1 MKNKKIY
8 FKAVPF
14 DKKMV
19 TLALESGVDAML
31 AEKKDMEKI
40 SVLGRTQVLDIEDFI
55 FMKIN
60 RKEDEEAVVA
70 MVKSGKK
77 VVLCRDAEIIPVE
90 NILAQVADVG
100 MEADSLAG
108 LETALGIL
116 EKGVDYVVVD
126 QTCAS
131 ELKAMVKKVKQDQGK
146 VDLVPGK
153 ITEITPIGLGHRVC
167 VDTISLLKTGQGMLV
182 GNSSA
187 FTFLVNAETESN
199 PYVAARPFR
208 INAGA
213 VHSYACL
220 PRDRTTYLEE
230 LSPGHEVLIATS
242 EGSGFSAVVGRVK
255 TEIRPMLL
263 ITAEFEKTSGSV
275 ILQNAETIRL
285 VGKDKK
291 PVSVVSLKAGDEVL
305 CRPDQAGRHFGMRI
319 QEEIREK

>member
-1 MKNKKIY
+1 MKKKLY

-14 DKKMV
+14 DKKIL
-19 TLALESGVDAML
+19 TLALESGVDGVL

-40 SVLGRTQVLDIEDFI
+40 SVLGRTEVYDIEEFNFI
-55 FMKIN
+55 NIN
-60 RKEDEEAVVA
+60 RKKDEEAAVEL
-70 MVKSGKK
+70 VKSGKK
-77 VVLCRDAEIIPVE
+77 VILAKDSEIIPVE
-90 NILAQVADVG
+90 NILAQVDDVG
-100 MEADSLAG
+100 MEVDSQSG

-116 EKGVDYVVVD
+116 EKGVGYVMVD
-126 QTCAS
+126 QGCAA
-131 ELKAMVKKVKQDQGK
+131 ELKQMVKKVKQDQGK

-153 ITEITPIGLGHRVC
+153 ICEISPIGLGHRVC
-167 VDTISLLKTGQGMLV
+167 VDTISLLQTGQGMLV

-220 PRDRTTYLEE
+220 PQDRTTYLEE
-230 LSPGHEVLIATS
+230 LAPGDEVLIAS
-242 EGSGFSAVVGRVK
+242 SSGDSVSAVVGRIK

-263 ITAEFEKTSGSV
+263 ISAEFEGKRGSV

-285 VGKDKK
+285 VNKEGK
-291 PVSVVSLKAGDEVL
+291 PVSVVKLKVGDEVL
-305 CRPDQAGRHFGMRI
+305 CKPDQAGRHFGMRI
-319 QEEIREK
+319 QEEIREQ

>member
-1 MKNKKIY
+1 MKKKIF

-14 DKKMV
+14 DKQMV
-19 TLALESGVDAML
+19 TLALESGVDSIL
-31 AEKKDMEKI
+31 AEKKDLEKI
-40 SVLGRTQVLDIEDFI
+40 SVLGRTEVLDVDEFS
-55 FMKIN
+55 FMSISSKD
-60 RKEDEEAVVA
+60 DEKAVVDV
-70 MVKSGKK
+70 VKSGRR
-77 VVLCRDAEIIPVE
+77 VVLSRDVEIIPVE
-90 NILAQVADVG
+90 NILAQVSDIG
-100 MEADSLAG
+100 MEVDSLSS

-116 EKGVDYVVVD
+116 EKGVSFVVVD
-126 QTCAS
+126 QGS
-131 ELKAMVKKVKQDQGK
+131 SQDLKQMVKKIKQDQGK

-153 ITEITPIGLGHRVC
+153 ITEISPIGLGHRVC
-167 VDTISLLKTGQGMLV
+167 VDTISLLDTGQGMLV

-220 PRDRTTYLEE
+220 PQDKTTYLEE
-230 LSPGHEVLIATS
+230 LSPGNEVLIAAS
-242 EGSGFSAVVGRVK
+242 DGSSFSAVVGRIK

-263 ITAEFEKTSGSV
+263 ITAEFEGNRGSV

-285 VGKDKK
+285 VNRDGK
-291 PVSVVSLKAGDEVL
+291 PVSVVKLKVGDEVL

-319 QEEIREK
+319 QEEIREE

>member
-1 MKNKKIY
+1 MKKKLY

-14 DKKMV
+14 DKKIL
-19 TLALESGVDAML
+19 TLALESGVDGVL

-40 SVLGRTQVLDIEDFI
+40 SVLGRTEVYDIEEFNFI
-55 FMKIN
+55 NIK
-60 RKEDEEAVVA
+60 RKNDEEAAVEL
-70 MVKSGKK
+70 VKSRKK
-77 VVLCRDAEIIPVE
+77 VILAKDSEIIPVE
-90 NILAQVADVG
+90 NILAQVDDVG
-100 MEADSLAG
+100 MEVDSLSG

-116 EKGVDYVVVD
+116 EKGVSYVLVD
-126 QTCAS
+126 QGCAG
-131 ELKAMVKKVKQDQGK
+131 ELKQMVKKVKQDQGK
-146 VDLVPGK
+146 VELVPGK
-153 ITEITPIGLGHRVC
+153 ISEIVPVGLGHRVC
-167 VDTISLLKTGQGMLV
+167 VDTISLLQTGQGMLV

-220 PRDRTTYLEE
+220 PQDRTTYLEE
-230 LSPGHEVLIATS
+230 LAPGDEVLIAS
-242 EGSGFSAVVGRVK
+242 SSGEGVSAVVGRIK

-263 ITAEFEKTSGSV
+263 ITAEFEGKKGSV

-285 VGKDKK
+285 VNKEGK
-291 PVSVVSLKAGDEVL
+291 PVSVVKLKVGDQVL

-319 QEEIREK
+319 QEEIREQ

>member
-1 MKNKKIY
+1 MKKKIY

-14 DKKMV
+14 DKKMI
-19 TLALESGVDAML
+19 TLALESGVDAIL
-31 AEKKDMEKI
+31 AEKKDIEKI
-40 SVLGRTQVLDIEDFI
+40 SVLGRTEVLDVEDFS
-55 FMKIN
+55 FMKIS
-60 RKEDEEAVVA
+60 RKEDEKAVVD

-77 VVLCRDAEIIPVE
+77 VVLSRDVEIIPVE

-100 MEADSLAG
+100 MEADSLSG

-116 EKGVDYVVVD
+116 EKGVDYLVVD
-126 QTCAS
+126 QRSAS
-131 ELKAMVKKVKQDQGK
+131 ELKEMVKKVKQDQGK
-146 VDLVPGK
+146 IDLVPGK
-153 ITEITPIGLGHRVC
+153 ITGITPIGLGHRVC

-220 PRDRTTYLEE
+220 PQDRTTYLEE
-230 LSPGHEVLIATS
+230 LSPGDEVLIASS
-242 EGSGFSAVVGRVK
+242 EGGSFSAVVGRIK

-263 ITAEFEKTSGSV
+263 ITAEFEGNRGSV

-285 VGKDKK
+285 VGKDGK
-291 PVSVVSLKAGDEVL
+291 PLSVVKLKVGDEIL
-305 CRPDQAGRHFGMRI
+305 CKPDQAGRHFGMRI

>member
-1 MKNKKIY
+1 MKKKLY

-14 DKKMV
+14 DKKIL
-19 TLALESGVDAML
+19 TLALESGVDGVL

-40 SVLGRTQVLDIEDFI
+40 SVLGRTEVYDIEEFNFI
-55 FMKIN
+55 NIK
-60 RKEDEEAVVA
+60 RKNDEEAAVEL
-70 MVKSGKK
+70 VKSRKK
-77 VVLCRDAEIIPVE
+77 VILARDSEIIPVE
-90 NILAQVADVG
+90 NILAQVDDVG
-100 MEADSLAG
+100 MEVDSLSG

-116 EKGVDYVVVD
+116 EKGVSYVLVD
-126 QTCAS
+126 QGCAG
-131 ELKAMVKKVKQDQGK
+131 ELKQMVKKVKQDQGK
-146 VDLVPGK
+146 VELVPGK
-153 ITEITPIGLGHRVC
+153 ISEIAPVGLGHRVC
-167 VDTISLLKTGQGMLV
+167 VDTISLLQTGQGMLV

-220 PRDRTTYLEE
+220 PQDRTTYLEE
-230 LSPGHEVLIATS
+230 LAPGDEVLIAS
-242 EGSGFSAVVGRVK
+242 SSGEGVSAVVGRIK

-263 ITAEFEKTSGSV
+263 ITAEFEGKKGSV

-285 VGKDKK
+285 VNKEGK
-291 PVSVVSLKAGDEVL
+291 PVSVVKLKVGDEVL

-319 QEEIREK
+319 QEEIREQ

>member
-1 MKNKKIY
+1 MKKKLY

-14 DKKMV
+14 DKKIL
-19 TLALESGVDAML
+19 TLALESGVDGVL

-40 SVLGRTQVLDIEDFI
+40 SVLGRTEVYDIEEFNFI
-55 FMKIN
+55 NIK
-60 RKEDEEAVVA
+60 RKNDEEAAVEL
-70 MVKSGKK
+70 VKSRKK
-77 VVLCRDAEIIPVE
+77 VILARDSEIIPVE
-90 NILAQVADVG
+90 NILAQVDDVG
-100 MEADSLAG
+100 MEVDSLSG

-116 EKGVDYVVVD
+116 EKGVSHVLAD
-126 QTCAS
+126 QGCAG
-131 ELKAMVKKVKQDQGK
+131 ELKQMVKKVKQDQGK
-146 VDLVPGK
+146 VELVPGK
-153 ITEITPIGLGHRVC
+153 ISEIAPVGLGHRVC
-167 VDTISLLKTGQGMLV
+167 VDTISLLQTGQGMLV

-220 PRDRTTYLEE
+220 PQDRTTYLEE
-230 LSPGHEVLIATS
+230 LAPGDEVLIAS
-242 EGSGFSAVVGRVK
+242 SSGEGVSAVVGRIK

-263 ITAEFEKTSGSV
+263 ITAEFEGKKGSV

-285 VGKDKK
+285 VNKEGK
-291 PVSVVSLKAGDEVL
+291 PVSVVKLKVGDEVL

-319 QEEIREK
+319 QEEIREQ